1 MARLGKRSQNQIA
14 RPTRLLVDIQL
25 QKLQF
30 AKAKGLPMCEVS
42 NAGFSD
48 TWLEEDLFMFEPFYR
63 HTTK

>member
-1 MARLGKRSQNQIA
+1 MARLGKRSRNQIA
-14 RPTRLLVDIQL
+14 RPVILLMDLQL

-30 AKAKGLPMCEVS
+30 AKAKGLPMREVS

-48 TWLEEDLFMFEPFYR
+48 TWLEEDLFMIEPFYR

>member
-1 MARLGKRSQNQIA
+1 MARLGKRNLEQIA
-14 RPTRLLVDIQL
+14 RPVILSMDTQL

-48 TWLEEDLFMFEPFYR
+48 TWLEEDLFMIEPFYR
-63 HTTK
+63 HTAK